1 MLAQPSL
8 ASRASTGF
16 PVTVTNKAQMIR
28 ALASILVL
36 IALLFGISI
45 AAKDR
50 KTPVVDPTRGAIGV
64 SIKIK
69 PPAPLSVAT
78 SADHAF
84 FVKIEEGV
92 DVLQAKEILL
102 GRFNEANQ
110 IYLLNVEPGTYVA
123 IGTTTLAK
131 KLVINNVYFDKEMIQ
146 ATAVTV
152 EAGKIAFMGEIV
164 AKEGFLLKNADEA
177 QTYYLKHLG
186 RGMIAKLQS
195 LDRDSKTTTEFWRR
209 AVKDAF
215 KDEPDWQELA
225 RRQVVQR

>member
-1 MLAQPSL
+1 
-8 ASRASTGF
+8 
-16 PVTVTNKAQMIR
+16 MIR
-28 ALASILVL
+28 TLASIPVL

-69 PPAPLSVAT
+69 GPTPLSVAT
-78 SADHAF
+78 NADHAF

-110 IYLLNVEPGTYVA
+110 IYMLNVEPGTYVA
-123 IGTTTLAK
+123 IGTTTLNK
-131 KLVINNVYFDKEMIQ
+131 KLVTNVYFDKEMIQ

-164 AKEGFLLKNADEA
+164 AKEGFLIKNADEA

-195 LDRDSKTTTEFWRR
+195 LERDSKTTTEFWQR